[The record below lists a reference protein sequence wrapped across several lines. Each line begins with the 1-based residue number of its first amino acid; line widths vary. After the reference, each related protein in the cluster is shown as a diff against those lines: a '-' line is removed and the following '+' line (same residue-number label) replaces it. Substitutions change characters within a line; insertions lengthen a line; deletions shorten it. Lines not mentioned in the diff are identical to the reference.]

1 MAKFWRRK
9 AQQDTRNAQ
18 PAHNARPAPGPAD
31 LAAWAREVD
40 VSRLSSQTVREAEDY
55 LDKYRHMNLEL
66 SQQMGW
72 RVMAAVEAQVTPSP
86 PPFAQPLDVIA
97 TVLAVRRKQPGTGLS
112 SPSALVLPSL
122 GYEASGSGLRA
133 SQSVTVVPPDLGE
146 RLGGGRLRR
155 PSSLTSQPCSPR
167 LVYRL
172 VTGCGFQCGSG
183 DQVLGHRFGD
193 QARNID
199 GLTDDPALPA
209 FIE

>member
-9 AQQDTRNAQ
+9 AQQDTRNTQPAAQ
-18 PAHNARPAPGPAD
+18 PAAGPAD
-31 LAAWAREVD
+31 LAAWAREAD

-55 LDKYRHMNLEL
+55 LNKYRHMNLEL

-97 TVLAVRRKQPGTGLS
+97 TVLALRRKQPGTGLS

-133 SQSVTVVPPDLGE
+133 SRPVPAVPPDLGE
-146 RLGGGRLRR
+146 RLGGRRLRR
-155 PSSLTSQPCSPR
+155 PASLTSQPCSPR

-172 VTGCGFQCGSG
+172 VYRGAGFSPRWC
-183 DQVLGHRFGD
+183 RE
-193 QARNID
+193 
-199 GLTDDPALPA
+199 DPAA
-209 FIE
+209 SA